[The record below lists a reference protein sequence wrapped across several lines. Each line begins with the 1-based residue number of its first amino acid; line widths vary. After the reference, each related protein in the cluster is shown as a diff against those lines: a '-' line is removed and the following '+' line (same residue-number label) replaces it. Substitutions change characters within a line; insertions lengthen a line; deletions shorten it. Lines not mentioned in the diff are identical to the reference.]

1 MFFSRSREN
10 LFKAKVRRQNEEV
23 GMGGPT
29 NNFCLL
35 PFSFCLFRERSNTL
49 WQASNRRGHAGFRL
63 FAQMT

>member
-35 PFSFCLFRERSNTL
+35 PSAFCLSLKTIC
-49 WQASNRRGHAGFRL
+49 QAAWAMAL
-63 FAQMT
+63 FAPF